1 MKKIATW
8 LIVIS
13 MVVFLTAWGVV
24 GLKIF
29 DNNYEFITEAYISYG
44 ALAVFW
50 ICLVYVRW
58 TCRCPHCG
66 KTRILF
72 GKYCPYCGKEI
83 SK

>member
-1 MKKIATW
+1 MKKIATC
-8 LIVIS
+8 LMVIS
-13 MVVFLTAWGVV
+13 MTVFLITWGVI

-29 DNNYEFITEAYISYG
+29 DNNYEFITEAYIAYG
-44 ALAVFW
+44 SLAVFW

-58 TCRCPHCG
+58 TYRCPHCG
-66 KTRILF
+66 KERILF

>member
-8 LIVIS
+8 LMVIS
-13 MVVFLTAWGVV
+13 MIVFIIAWGVV

-29 DNNYEFITEAYISYG
+29 DNDYNFMTEAYIAYG
-44 ALAVFW
+44 SLVVFFV
-50 ICLVYVRW
+50 CLIYVRSIY
-58 TCRCPHCG
+58 RCPHCG
-66 KTRILF
+66 KERILF